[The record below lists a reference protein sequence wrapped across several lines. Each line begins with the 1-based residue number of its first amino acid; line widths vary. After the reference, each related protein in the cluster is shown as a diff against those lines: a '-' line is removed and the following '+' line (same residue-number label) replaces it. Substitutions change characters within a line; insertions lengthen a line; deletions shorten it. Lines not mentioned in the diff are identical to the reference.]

1 MSNLPM
7 PEPTPVIVDTD
18 PGVDDAVAILM
29 LLANPAW
36 KVLGFTTTAG
46 NVPLARATRNTLA
59 LLEYVGRT
67 DIPVYRGAARP
78 VRGRYAYS
86 RDFHSTS
93 GLTRR
98 LPDPTVRPSQI
109 KAVPFLEDALLNTPE
124 PVVVI
129 ALGPLTNLARLW
141 RTNPAALRAADRIVV
156 MGGAVRSEG
165 NASPHSEFNF
175 YSDPTAARIIL
186 DSGIPLTLVDLAA
199 CRRVS
204 ISRSQAE
211 RIKCSNRLGILA
223 AELLNGWFARDRSR
237 QKFNLYDPLAV
248 LAATHPHVLE
258 LDAVNMRVIDS
269 GDTDDPELW
278 GKCDVIDD
286 HGGHVLV
293 AAPEQVDGKAAF
305 SAIQQL
311 LEWTNS

>member
-1 MSNLPM
+1 MINSPP
-7 PEPTPVIVDTD
+7 PEPASVIVDTD

-59 LLEYVGRT
+59 LLEHVGRT
-67 DIPVYRGAARP
+67 DIPVFRGAARP
-78 VRGRYAYS
+78 IRGRYAYS
-86 RDFHSTS
+86 RDVHSTS

-98 LPDPTVRPSQI
+98 LPDPTTLTSDI
-109 KAVPFLEDALLNTPE
+109 KAVPFLERTLLDSAD
-124 PVVVI
+124 PVTII

-141 RTNPAALRAADRIVV
+141 RKNPSALRTADRIVV
-156 MGGAVRSEG
+156 MGGAVRTEG
-165 NASPHSEFNF
+165 NASQYSEFNF

-186 DSGIPLTLVDLAA
+186 DSGIPLTLIDLAA
-199 CRRVS
+199 CRQVS

-211 RIKCSNRLGILA
+211 QIKCSNRLGMLA
-223 AELLNGWFARDRSR
+223 AELLKGWFARDPSR

-258 LDAVNMRVIDS
+258 LDAVNIRVVDS
-269 GDTDDPELW
+269 GDTDDPAFW
-278 GKCDVIDD
+278 GKCEVIDTD
-286 HGGHVLV
+286 GGHVLV